1 MSCWRWRT
9 RRPPVHEFSVCQ
21 DLLRQVEDLAHTYH
35 ARAVTTIRLQL
46 GPLSGIEASLL
57 EQAFTV
63 ARAGTV
69 AAAAVL
75 TTETLSVQVR
85 CQSCGAVSVVVPNR
99 LVCGA
104 CGDWHTELVSGDE
117 LLLAS
122 VELEIEDN
130 N

>member
-1 MSCWRWRT
+1 M
-9 RRPPVHEFSVCQ
+9 HEFSVCQ
-21 DLLRQVEDLAHTYH
+21 DLLRQVEELAHAHH

-69 AAAAVL
+69 AATAVL
-75 TTETLSVQVR
+75 MTEALPVRVR
-85 CQSCGAVSVVVPNR
+85 CRVCDVISEVASNR
-99 LVCGA
+99 LVCGS
-104 CGDWHTELVSGDE
+104 CGDWHTELMSGDE

-122 VELEIEDN
+122 VELELEDN
-130 N
+130 H

>member
-21 DLLRQVEDLAHTYH
+21 DLLRQVEDLARVHH
-35 ARAVTTIRLQL
+35 ARTVTMIRLQL

-75 TTETLSVQVR
+75 TTETLPVQVR
-85 CQSCGAVSVVVPNR
+85 CGACGAVSMVASNH
-99 LVCGA
+99 LVCGT

>member
-21 DLLRQVEDLAHTYH
+21 DLLRQVEDLVRVHH
-35 ARAVTTIRLQL
+35 ARTVSAIRLQL

-85 CQSCGAVSVVVPNR
+85 CEACGAVSVVVPNR
-99 LVCGA
+99 LVCNA
-104 CGDWHTELVSGDE
+104 CGDGHTELVSGDE